1 MNENE
6 AAFNAALSAF
16 QAEIPTVGKDHT
28 ANVPT
33 KAGGS
38 YSYSYADLT
47 SITERALPLLAKH
60 GLSFSARP
68 GMNEQ
73 HGFVLKYEL
82 RHKEGHCTTDFYPL
96 PDPSKCS
103 PQEIGSALT
112 YARRYSLCAATG
124 IAPGGEDD
132 DGATAVTA
140 RSAPVQQRTT
150 PEPKPDPL
158 LTAKNRVMAAAHALG
173 WDKTQLTI
181 EYSKIGVLA
190 DASVADLEDYAWLL
204 EADIARAAKI
214 VTA

>member
-1 MNENE
+1 MNAEE
-6 AAFNAALSAF
+6 ASFNAALSGF
-16 QAEIPTVGKDHT
+16 QAEIPTVGKDQT
-28 ANVPT
+28 AKVPT

-68 GMNEQ
+68 GMHEQ

-82 RHKEGHCTTDFYPL
+82 RHAEGHCTTDFYPL
-96 PDPSKCS
+96 PDPARCS

-112 YARRYSLCAATG
+112 YARRYALCAATG

-132 DGATAVTA
+132 DGQTAVTA
-140 RSAPVQQRTT
+140 HSAPAPV
-150 PEPKPDPL
+150 KADPL
-158 LTAKNRVMAAAHALG
+158 LAAKQRVMTAAHALG
-173 WDKTQLTI
+173 WDKAKLAI

-190 DASVADLEDYAWLL
+190 DATVADLEDYAWLL
-204 EADIARAAKI
+204 EADVARAAKAA
-214 VTA
+214 TA